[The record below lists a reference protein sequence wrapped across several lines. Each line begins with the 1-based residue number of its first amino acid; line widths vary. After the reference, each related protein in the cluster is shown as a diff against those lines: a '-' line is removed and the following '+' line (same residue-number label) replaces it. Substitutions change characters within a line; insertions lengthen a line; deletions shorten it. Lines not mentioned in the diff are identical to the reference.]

1 MNYEKPQNENETLNA
16 DEQRL
21 REICLSLKKVDA
33 PMDFDFKLKARIADS
48 KASGFQPRFGFAF
61 RYAMPALAL
70 IMFLGLL
77 AYNSVFWSSP
87 NNQIIAGGNS
97 EPVSPALPQNS
108 AVSSFAPSEI
118 KEISNENSAAL
129 PSNQNFPKVPE
140 RAVAERRPQNIRFE
154 KKRELKN
161 DNFKGSNTS
170 AFRIA
175 PVIEPKD
182 FEPENVPQNSQN
194 NESQNIEKIKL
205 TSVKEILSTNGINA
219 DFENGKWTVKSVG
232 ANSLGES
239 SGVKEDDIIEAIDNQ
254 PLSAETVFNKTAGGK
269 TITVTRKGE
278 KSPLTLR
285 IKQ

>member
-1 MNYEKPQNENETLNA
+1 MSYEKPKNENETLSD
-16 DEQRL
+16 DERRL

-33 PMDFDFKLKARIADS
+33 PKDFDFKLRARIADS
-48 KASGFQPRFGFAF
+48 KASDFQPRFGFAF

-77 AYNSVFWSSP
+77 AYNSGFWSSP

-97 EPVSPALPQNS
+97 ETVSPTLPQNS
-108 AVSSFAPSEI
+108 VVSSFAPSET
-118 KEISNENSAAL
+118 KETSNENSAAL
-129 PSNQNFPKVPE
+129 PSNQNLPKVPE
-140 RAVAERRPQNIRFE
+140 RIVAEKRPQNSRIE
-154 KKRELKN
+154 KKRESKN
-161 DNFKGSNTS
+161 DNFKGSDTS
-170 AFRIA
+170 TFKIA
-175 PVIEPKD
+175 PVIQPI
-182 FEPENVPQNSQN
+182 EPENVPQNSQN
-194 NESQNIEKIKL
+194 NESQNIEKINL

-219 DFENGKWTVKSVG
+219 DFENGKWTVKSVR

-239 SGVKEDDIIEAIDNQ
+239 SGVKENDIIEAIDDQ

-278 KSPLTLR
+278 KSPFKLR